1 MIAGTKEEVLPTGIN
16 MMKDAEVHL
25 PKMMIIMMADAE
37 AHLPGIL
44 EIMMTDAKV
53 HLQKA
58 VIIMTN
64 IVKLQTAQERVLPRN
79 QERQS
84 ERKRIIGIATKPLM
98 AKMLSSKMRHSSKM
112 PNDSA
117 MNRIKRLE
125 SICKGNRCEGLGNR
139 VVAAFTPGVAAAN
152 AAQRQPAALERAMAL
167 DGFHGV
173 GRAAGMKPAAGRS
186 P

>member
-25 PKMMIIMMADAE
+25 PEMMIIMMTDAE

-84 ERKRIIGIATKPLM
+84 ERKRIIRQRILDYKFKEKSYLHRSFSEM
-98 AKMLSSKMRHSSKM
+98 ILNSKK
-112 PNDSA
+112 NIEF
-117 MNRIKRLE
+117 IKEYDVLKH
-125 SICKGNRCEGLGNR
+125 I
-139 VVAAFTPGVAAAN
+139 
-152 AAQRQPAALERAMAL
+152 
-167 DGFHGV
+167 GF
-173 GRAAGMKPAAGRS
+173 
-186 P
+186 